1 MRIEGGEPCGEPSLP
16 RRPGGIFRPSADAT
30 ADGTRDLSKLDR
42 LQLLQL
48 LDEAVREN
56 DRLKKELASAKQQ
69 LEDRRIAL
77 ADSESLADAALRL
90 SGIFED
96 AQRAIDLY
104 RSNATGN
111 VTADAQPVV
120 HSMDCEN
127 ANADTALSSS
137 ATPTESPAGTDN

>member
-1 MRIEGGEPCGEPSLP
+1 MWGAKSAKKAR
-16 RRPGGIFRPSADAT
+16 GIFRPSADAT

-127 ANADTALSSS
+127 ANADTAPSSS
-137 ATPTESPAGTDN
+137 ATPTESSTGTGN

>member
-1 MRIEGGEPCGEPSLP
+1 MRGAKSAKKA
-16 RRPGGIFRPSADAT
+16 RGIFRPSAASPT
-30 ADGTRDLSKLDR
+30 DGTRDLSKLDR

-77 ADSESLADAALRL
+77 ADSESLAHAALRL

-120 HSMDCEN
+120 HSMDYEN